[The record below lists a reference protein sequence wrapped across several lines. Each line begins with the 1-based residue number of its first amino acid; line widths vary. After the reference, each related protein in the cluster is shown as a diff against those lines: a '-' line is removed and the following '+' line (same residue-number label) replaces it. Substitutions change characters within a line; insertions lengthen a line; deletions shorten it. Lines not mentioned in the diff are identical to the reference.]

1 MLRKSLSSILTLALT
16 SMMFF
21 SMSVEVFATNEE
33 IPVEDIGNELEI
45 EFVDS
50 MEALDDDL
58 EKKQAGELANGNSLK
73 CHEIPNVVISDE
85 DRIGEE
91 LKSSR
96 IDGIST
102 ASSDQSVTVS
112 VTGTISE
119 EGTVSYL
126 PVALAPGD
134 IVQAT
139 LEVPTNADLD

>member
-58 EKKQAGELANGNSLK
+58 EKKQAGSLQM
-73 CHEIPNVVISDE
+73 EIH
-85 DRIGEE
+85 
-91 LKSSR
+91 
-96 IDGIST
+96 
-102 ASSDQSVTVS
+102 
-112 VTGTISE
+112 
-119 EGTVSYL
+119 
-126 PVALAPGD
+126 
-134 IVQAT
+134 
-139 LEVPTNADLD
+139 

>member
-1 MLRKSLSSILTLALT
+1 MLRKSLSSILTWALT

-119 EGTVSYL
+119 EGDSKLSSSSISTRGYCAGYIGS
-126 PVALAPGD
+126 
-134 IVQAT
+134 
-139 LEVPTNADLD
+139 TNKCRS